1 MSQGRTFQP
10 TVVVALVVL
19 LALATAG
26 WLFAQGPQRIA
37 RVFVTN
43 LASPQ
48 PVQGEVGIQG
58 TIRHARLVSLDEAV
72 VSPAQRYETTQLTD
86 AGVLKTDGF
95 TRVVLSIQGQ
105 IKGRPARDGEI
116 GAVLIPEEEPILRA
130 FVEDGQI
137 QLPLEVAAGV
147 VANQESYFSA
157 SRAELPIAF
166 PSYRLLLY
174 NSTDKTAS
182 VNVFAYLTY

>member
-1 MSQGRTFQP
+1 MSQGRTLQP
-10 TVVVALVVL
+10 TVILVLTVL
-19 LALATAG
+19 LSLATAG

-48 PVQGEVGIQG
+48 PVQGEVEVQG

-72 VSPAQRYETTQLTD
+72 VSPAQRFETTQLTD
-86 AGVLKTDGF
+86 AGVLKTDGY
-95 TRVVLSIQGQ
+95 THLVLSVQGQ

-116 GAVLIPEEEPILRA
+116 GAILIPEEEPILRA
-130 FVEDGQI
+130 FVEEGQI
-137 QLPLEVAAGV
+137 QLPLEVAAGIA
-147 VANQESYFSA
+147 ANQEAYFSA
-157 SRAELPIAF
+157 SQADLPIAF